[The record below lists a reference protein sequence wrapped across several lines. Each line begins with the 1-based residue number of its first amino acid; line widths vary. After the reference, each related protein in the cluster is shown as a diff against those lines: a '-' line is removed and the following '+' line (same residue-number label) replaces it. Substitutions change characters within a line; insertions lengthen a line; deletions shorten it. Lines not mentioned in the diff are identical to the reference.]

1 MRIISENGNIIV
13 ENVQDFNLG
22 QTLECG
28 QCFRYDRIDA
38 DDYIIVAMKRMLHI
52 KQQDDSLIL
61 YNTSEREYKRIWEKY
76 FDLERD
82 YGEIKRE
89 LVSRDDK
96 IADAIEAQGGIR
108 ILNQEFDEVLIS
120 FIISQNQQI
129 PRIRKIIA
137 TICERY
143 GDKIGT
149 YREKDYYSFPDK
161 YRLAELTEEDFRDCK
176 TGFRAAYLYGA
187 SKALADGTIDGSILA
202 SMNRN
207 EAEETLKSLKGVGK
221 KVADCTLLFGL
232 GFKAAFPIDVWVKR
246 VMEEIYFGRETKKEE
261 IQKFADKAFGEY
273 GGYAQQYLFAYARE
287 KSLKDKNK

>member
-61 YNTSEREYKRIWEKY
+61 YNTAEREYKGIWEKY

-129 PRIRKIIA
+129 Q
-137 TICERY
+137 
-143 GDKIGT
+143 G
-149 YREKDYYSFPDK
+149 
-161 YRLAELTEEDFRDCK
+161 
-176 TGFRAAYLYGA
+176 
-187 SKALADGTIDGSILA
+187 
-202 SMNRN
+202 
-207 EAEETLKSLKGVGK
+207 
-221 KVADCTLLFGL
+221 
-232 GFKAAFPIDVWVKR
+232 
-246 VMEEIYFGRETKKEE
+246 
-261 IQKFADKAFGEY
+261 
-273 GGYAQQYLFAYARE
+273 
-287 KSLKDKNK
+287 